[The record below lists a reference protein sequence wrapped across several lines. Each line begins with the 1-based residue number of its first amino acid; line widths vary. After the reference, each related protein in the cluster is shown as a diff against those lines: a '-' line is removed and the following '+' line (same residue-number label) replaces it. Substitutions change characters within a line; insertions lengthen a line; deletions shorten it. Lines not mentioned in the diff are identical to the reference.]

1 MVEEEEDKP
10 SSFVEEARKQVVM
23 EAGDDSD
30 RDVLGQ
36 QVHTWHMLAAMASLS
51 DREVVEQTLGE
62 LEAKEHSL
70 GASVDL
76 ESSILVE

>member
-1 MVEEEEDKP
+1 MEEEEDKP

-36 QVHTWHMLAAMASLS
+36 QVHT
-51 DREVVEQTLGE
+51 
-62 LEAKEHSL
+62 
-70 GASVDL
+70 
-76 ESSILVE
+76 